1 MFGEETRLEIHLRK
15 ENDSYS
21 TSEKW
26 VAYDKN
32 PDEHKGESFYRE
44 SGDSKEEAV
53 YKLLK
58 SMGRIFVLEWTQE
71 K

>member
-1 MFGEETRLEIHLRK
+1 MIGEETRLEIHLRK
-15 ENDSYS
+15 ENDSYF

-32 PDEHKGESFYRE
+32 PDEFKGESFYRE
-44 SGDSKEEAV
+44 SGASKEEAV